1 MNASKVIG
9 ILMVLMMVL
18 CIVWVL
24 RGTSNPPVMPG
35 NSSHVQFESADT
47 CLLCHGPNGMHPR
60 PKTHPISREC
70 MRCHAFAK
78 SR

>member
-9 ILMVLMMVL
+9 IVMLLMMVL

-24 RGTSNPPVMPG
+24 KGTSNPPVMPG
-35 NSSHVQFESADT
+35 DAPHARFEGAET
-47 CLLCHGPNGMHPR
+47 CLLCHSSTGIHPR

-70 MRCHAFAK
+70 MRCHTMPK
-78 SR
+78 RR